1 MVGDVIFP
9 LNRLVAVAPDV
20 YEYQRAKYAGREAV
34 LDYRIPGTDLLFND
48 TVHCAP
54 IHPHHLY
61 RARQAAGLTVEPR
74 PQPPAIM
81 SGFAYEIPLERILSH
96 RTFWFVEDAV
106 GERRARCRRPRR
118 VESSSPRSAPLLPAR
133 GRHTRPCPVPERH
146 RRAAAPLGR

>member
-1 MVGDVIFP
+1 MSFVYHTVPRDMVGEVIFP
-9 LNRLVAVAPDV
+9 LNRLAAVAPDV

-61 RARQAAGLTVEPR
+61 RARQAAGLTVESR

-81 SGFAYEIPLERILSH
+81 SGLAYEIPLERILSH
-96 RTFWFVEDAV
+96 RTF
-106 GERRARCRRPRR
+106 
-118 VESSSPRSAPLLPAR
+118 
-133 GRHTRPCPVPERH
+133 
-146 RRAAAPLGR
+146 